1 MTGLPPLALATNTPL
16 HTKKI
21 RNGNMQLIFITYVC
35 YADPIANLISNG
47 NWLVL
52 KILKSSGG

>member
-35 YADPIANLISNG
+35 YADPIAN
-47 NWLVL
+47 
-52 KILKSSGG
+52 